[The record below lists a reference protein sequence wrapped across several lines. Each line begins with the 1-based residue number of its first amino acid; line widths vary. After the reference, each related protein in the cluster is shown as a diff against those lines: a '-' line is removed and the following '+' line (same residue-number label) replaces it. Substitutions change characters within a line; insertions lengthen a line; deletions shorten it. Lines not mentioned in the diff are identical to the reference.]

1 MRCLPSLSQYLM
13 APTAP
18 FFLLTFTG
26 IFRQCEAKKHIHF
39 GAHYYSLSLLL
50 KGVQLIL
57 VSIVF
62 IPPSERRVAVAIIAV
77 TFNQREKYFTPKW
90 YLKHWIT
97 HSQHSIQFLI
107 GVDSFF
113 TKQREKII
121 SMRAKSIINWKHSTA
136 HSTIS
141 SIPIRVYIRVFCVCV
156 SITVLMCFWL
166 FCEWVCVRVLL
177 PFFRADDWL
186 HKVLVQHT

>member
-97 HSQHSIQFLI
+97 HTLTAQYPIFDWGRFIFHKTKEKNHFNASKKYNKLEALNSATFLASQLECIY
-107 GVDSFF
+107 VFF
-113 TKQREKII
+113 A
-121 SMRAKSIINWKHSTA
+121 S
-136 HSTIS
+136 
-141 SIPIRVYIRVFCVCV
+141 VYPLRF
-156 SITVLMCFWL
+156 
-166 FCEWVCVRVLL
+166 
-177 PFFRADDWL
+177 
-186 HKVLVQHT
+186 